1 MRIRLESRIMEAPA
15 ASVCRGFLR
24 PVERDNDRA
33 QNLSSEQRVDLD
45 ENAEIGE
52 RPIRAQGDEE
62 A

>member
-1 MRIRLESRIMEAPA
+1 MEAPA